1 MTTAPRRTR
10 RIALLTSGGDCAG
23 LNAIMR
29 AVVLRAA
36 QLDWEVTGMLYG
48 THGLLGDDPQ
58 TVSLRPEHTDTVMMR
73 QGGTI
78 LGTTNKG
85 DPFAYVMPDGS
96 VKDRSREIIENFRKT
111 GCDALIGIGGDGS
124 LPILLR
130 LSEQGGIPLICVPK
144 TIDNDVPMTE
154 TSVGFNTAV
163 EVVTEALDR
172 LQPTAASH
180 DRIMVLEVMGRGA
193 GHIALRAGI
202 AGGADVILL
211 PEIPYDID
219 VVADHL
225 RKVHKPGHN
234 FGLVVSLRPPRA
246 GRTPRRATA
255 RKLPAWPTPS
265 SISVGVSGTGRYSGR
280 SISSETPW

>member
-130 LSEQGGIPLICVPK
+130 LSEQGGIPLICVP
-144 TIDNDVPMTE
+144 
-154 TSVGFNTAV
+154 
-163 EVVTEALDR
+163 
-172 LQPTAASH
+172 
-180 DRIMVLEVMGRGA
+180 
-193 GHIALRAGI
+193 
-202 AGGADVILL
+202 
-211 PEIPYDID
+211 
-219 VVADHL
+219 
-225 RKVHKPGHN
+225 
-234 FGLVVSLRPPRA
+234 
-246 GRTPRRATA
+246 
-255 RKLPAWPTPS
+255 
-265 SISVGVSGTGRYSGR
+265 R
-280 SISSETPW
+280 STTMSA